1 MFTSPYGTIVALDE
15 SPLVEG
21 LLYVGT
27 DDGLVQVSED
37 GGGEWRRQE
46 EFAGVPAMAYVA
58 DVVASRHD
66 PDRVYAVFN
75 NHKEGDFRPYV
86 VRSDDRGA
94 TWTNITGDV
103 PDGQSSWT
111 LVEDHVEEDLLF
123 LGTEFGL
130 FATMDGGGSWVRLRG
145 GLPTIAVR
153 DLEIQRRENDLVL
166 ATFGRGFYILDDYS
180 PLRTMG
186 AVVAGAVGGQGMAGA
201 QGAEGGQAAA
211 GAAHLFPVKDPWAY
225 IPARPMGGAQKGT
238 MGDAFFTAPNP
249 PFGAVFTYYL
259 PGGYESLRE
268 RRQRLEREALAR
280 GDDIAYPD
288 RAALTAED
296 MERPPEVFVVVAD
309 GAGDVVRRVPAPRRA
324 GLHRIAWDLRY
335 ASLEPP
341 SPGGGE
347 ADGPMVA
354 PGEYSARVVLV
365 TGDGH
370 EDLTAPE
377 SFTVKPLGTATLAAP
392 DRDALLAFQREVA
405 ALQRVAIATDRAAR
419 ETSERLALL
428 RRAVRAA
435 PGLDAAPYE
444 ARIGAFE
451 DRLFEIQRVLSRD
464 RTALDRAEL
473 ASPSVMQRISRIVGA
488 QFRSTS
494 APTTTQRES
503 HAVASAQLAE
513 MSEMLRALVEAD
525 LAALGAELE
534 AVGVPWTPGRP
545 IPRWPM

>member
-1 MFTSPYGTIVALDE
+1 MGRIWPPEAVWKNVFTSPYGTIVALDE

-37 GGGEWRRQE
+37 GGGGWRRKE
-46 EFAGVPAMAYVA
+46 VFPGVPAMAYVA
-58 DVVASRHD
+58 DVVASRHMA
-66 PDRVYAVFN
+66 DRVYAVFN

-86 VRSDDRGA
+86 ARSDDRGVS
-94 TWTNITGDV
+94 WTNITGDV

-111 LVEDHVEEDLLF
+111 LMEDHVDPGLLF

-130 FATMDGGGSWVRLRG
+130 FVTRDGGGSWVRLHG

-180 PLRTMG
+180 PLREMNE
-186 AVVAGAVGGQGMAGA
+186 AV
-201 QGAEGGQAAA
+201 AA

-225 IPARPMGGAQKGT
+225 IPARPLGGQEKGT

-249 PFGAVFTYYL
+249 PFGAVFTYHL
-259 PGGYESLRE
+259 RDGYESLKE

-280 GDDIAYPD
+280 GEDIEYP
-288 RAALTAED
+288 AQATLAAED
-296 MERPPEVFVVVAD
+296 VERLPEVLVVVSDA
-309 GAGDVVRRVPAPRRA
+309 AGDVVRRVPGPRRS
-324 GLHRIAWDLRY
+324 GLHRVAWDLRY
-335 ASLEPP
+335 ASLQPP

-347 ADGPMVA
+347 ADGPMAA

-365 TGDGH
+365 TGDGY
-370 EDLTAPE
+370 EALTAPQ
-377 SFTVKPLGTATLAAP
+377 SFTVKPLGTATLAAA
-392 DRDALLAFQREVA
+392 DRGALLAFQREVA
-405 ALQRVAIATDRAAR
+405 ALQRAAIATDRAAR

-444 ARIGAFE
+444 TRITAFE
-451 DRLFEIQRVLSRD
+451 ARLFEIGRVLSRD
-464 RTALDRAEL
+464 RTALDRAEF
-473 ASPSVMQRISRIVGA
+473 APPSVMQRISRVVGA
-488 QFRSTS
+488 QFRATS
-494 APTTTQRES
+494 APTTTQRDS
-503 HAVASAQLAE
+503 YAVASAQLAE
-513 MSEMLRALVEAD
+513 MSEALRALVEGD
-525 LAALGAELE
+525 LAALEAELE
-534 AVGVPWTPGRP
+534 AAGVPWTPGRP
-545 IPRWPM
+545 IPRWPG